1 MSDELKEGCAVS
13 EEAVACEPGVAC
25 ESCAARREL
34 ESACE
39 AACAP
44 AAAAAGEP
52 VSSEPESEE
61 AGEVAA
67 ALESRAL
74 FYETIASLYFMPLK
88 QEQVDSMA
96 AADFSAYADLNE
108 DFAAG
113 VNDITR
119 YLRKRNTGTRDEL
132 AVDFTGA
139 FAGVKVYEGKT
150 AVPYKSVFTNK
161 DGLMYQEG
169 YQDVYRAFRSECV
182 KKREGLDWPDDHL
195 SFMCEFMALLS
206 RRAEAALAAGDPE
219 RALHELEVSRSFL
232 DENILSWFDAFVERA
247 NLLVKTRFYKGVLKI
262 TRGFFTLDRETL
274 DDLVDVAAEQVAAQ
288 AKAQKQ
294 AAKA

>member
-1 MSDELKEGCAVS
+1 MSDELKEGRSVP
-13 EEAVACEPGVAC
+13 EEAAPCEP
-25 ESCAARREL
+25 CAACGPCAAPE
-34 ESACE
+34 E
-39 AACAP
+39 AASR
-44 AAAAAGEP
+44 EP
-52 VSSEPESEE
+52 VASREPEESQELG
-61 AGEVAA
+61 ADGADEVAA

-74 FYETIASLYFMPLK
+74 FYETLASLYFMPLK

-169 YQDVYRAFRSECV
+169 YQDVYRAFKSECV
-182 KKREGLDWPDDHL
+182 RKREGLDWPDDHL

-206 RRAEAALAAGDPE
+206 RRAEAALAAGDPAH
-219 RALHELEVSRSFL
+219 ALHELEVSRNFL

-262 TRGFFTLDRETL
+262 TRGFFALDRETL
-274 DDLVDVAAEQVAAQ
+274 DDLVDVASEQVAAQ
-288 AKAQKQ
+288 SKAQKQ
-294 AAKA
+294 KQA